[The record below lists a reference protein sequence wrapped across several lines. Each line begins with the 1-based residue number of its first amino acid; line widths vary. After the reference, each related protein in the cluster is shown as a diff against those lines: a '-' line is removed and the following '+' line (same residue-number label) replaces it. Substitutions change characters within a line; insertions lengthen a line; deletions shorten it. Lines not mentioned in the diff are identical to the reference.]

1 MNDKSDT
8 KKIRETIAE
17 NSFFAGMDGQYL
29 DFLAGTARYMKAEKG
44 EILFRQGQ
52 PAKTFYLALNGQVAV
67 EVAAIQGPGL
77 QLQALG
83 AGQMLGWSWLI
94 EPYRWDFQARVTEEA
109 DMIEFDGR
117 AVLAQCEKDKAFG
130 YQLYKRFT
138 YLMSE
143 RLGSARRK
151 MMDQWEVPGFA

>member
-1 MNDKSDT
+1 MNEKSDT
-8 KKIRETIAE
+8 MKIREVISG
-17 NSFFAGMDGQYL
+17 NSFFAGMEEKHL
-29 DFLAGTARYMKAEKG
+29 DFLASTAQYIKTDTG
-44 EILFRQGQ
+44 EILFRQGE
-52 PAKTFYLALNGQVAV
+52 PAKTFYLALSGQVAI
-67 EVAAIQGPGL
+67 EVAAIQGPGM

-94 EPYRWDFQARVTEEA
+94 EPYRWDFQARITEESE
-109 DMIEFDGR
+109 MIEFDGQ
-117 AVLAQCEKDKAFG
+117 AILAQCERDNAFG

-143 RLGSARRK
+143 RLASARRK